1 MSSARGIEVRKLT
14 ATKGGMTDFYT
25 PQSSDETVL
34 VQIPPNTVEDLFVHK
49 AQTDQLLVVK
59 GRFVLVTLI
68 NRKYEYMVLSDR
80 QPVVVTIPPGVLHGA
95 INLDPEPCV
104 VINAVLRHSPA
115 NDRDYIPRQRPFPY
129 DLVTV
134 RELLVESDRQFDVGA
149 SAIVT
154 SAIQ

>member
-1 MSSARGIEVRKLT
+1 MSSARGIEIRQLT

-25 PQSSDETVL
+25 PQSSDETIL

-68 NRKYEYMVLSDR
+68 NRKYEYLVLSDR
-80 QPVVVTIPPGVLHGA
+80 QHIVVTIPPGVLHGV

-104 VINAVLRHSPA
+104 VVNAVLRHGAP
-115 NDRDYIPRQRPFPY
+115 NERDYIPRQRPFPY
-129 DLVTV
+129 DLFAV
-134 RELLVESDRQFDVGA
+134 RELLGESDRQFDVGA
-149 SAIVT
+149 FVT
-154 SAIQ
+154 STIQ

>member
-1 MSSARGIEVRKLT
+1 MSSAREIEIRQLT

-25 PQSSDETVL
+25 PQSSDETIL

-68 NRKYEYMVLSDR
+68 NRQYEYLALSDR
-80 QPVVVTIPPGVLHGA
+80 QHIVVTIPPGVLHGA

-104 VINAVLRHSPA
+104 VINAVLRHGAP
-115 NDRDYIPRQRPFPY
+115 NERDYIPRQRPFPY
-129 DLVTV
+129 DLVAV
-134 RELLVESDRQFDVGA
+134 QKLLVESDLKFDAGA
-149 SAIVT
+149 IKT
-154 SAIQ
+154 PAIQS